1 MRYTIKLF
9 KENCRLKLEN
19 RKLRGYLDDI
29 FKSAD
34 YNDTGWLWH
43 DSSFEL
49 IDRKVSDFSNTVRFI
64 KKRRTELAR
73 EVAELESIN
82 KHLVMVTLVDEDG
95 QIRR

>member
-1 MRYTIKLF
+1 MKYAIKLF

-19 RKLRGYLDDI
+19 RKLRGCLDDI

-34 YNDTGWLWH
+34 YDTMWLWNG
-43 DSSFEL
+43 SSFEL

-82 KHLVMVTLVDEDG
+82 KHLVMVTMVDEDG
-95 QIRR
+95 QLRR